1 MVFAPPYQPRNVL
14 KNEVA
19 SVGTPVEA
27 CFFQTGGQRRQVK
40 GGLYLR
46 RITLVRIIDE
56 WRVRGDQ
63 HQMVGYRLAGDLGEI
78 VIAESKLPRVG
89 KVGGNIRLGVLLVDG
104 AGGTVQP
111 RLVVVGWV
119 EGRRV
124 GRTGQL
130 RVSICAWESSEVIV
144 KSVVLLHDDDHMAD
158 QTLGWHGF
166 ASFRRRPGC
175 SGSYGA
181 ACLSEGS
188 KIMRGRVICQASGF
202 VHMIEKQRRG
212 AAFRERELQRLG
224 ALVLQM

>member
-166 ASFRRRPGC
+166 DQPCGHHREGEPHFR
-175 SGSYGA
+175 
-181 ACLSEGS
+181 SEEHTS
-188 KIMRGRVICQASGF
+188 
-202 VHMIEKQRRG
+202 
-212 AAFRERELQRLG
+212 ELQSLAYLVCRLLLEKKKDYCT
-224 ALVLQM
+224 AN